1 MCYCKEPFMPKT
13 DLISF
18 SQHLREI
25 GTDFIP
31 ILQIRRLRLEYT
43 KSLGQGHLAQRMQW
57 KFLIMYFQSLEKLHR
72 ETILVIIFHVFLR
85 ITALLQTPRSDP
97 EGIMTGIVKAWTLDT
112 GSASGMNAAYTLANC
127 SRDQPRREW
136 PGVNARRSGLYQCSP

>member
-1 MCYCKEPFMPKT
+1 MPKT

-43 KSLGQGHLAQRMQW
+43 KSLGQGHLA
-57 KFLIMYFQSLEKLHR
+57 
-72 ETILVIIFHVFLR
+72 
-85 ITALLQTPRSDP
+85 
-97 EGIMTGIVKAWTLDT
+97 
-112 GSASGMNAAYTLANC
+112 
-127 SRDQPRREW
+127 
-136 PGVNARRSGLYQCSP
+136 